1 MVWDCYKSGTT
12 EAWYVLWRYSSIIIE
27 ELKIC
32 PVQAEIRNQ
41 DVLNTK
47 RTPASIESVCR
58 IAATDL
64 ERLRRKLINLV
75 T

>member
-1 MVWDCYKSGTT
+1 MT
-12 EAWYVLWRYSSIIIE
+12 EDWYVLWLYSGIIIE

-32 PVQAEIRNQ
+32 PVWAEIRNQ
-41 DVLNTK
+41 DVVNTK
-47 RTPASIESVCR
+47 HTPPSLESVCR

-64 ERLRRKLINLV
+64 ERLRRTLIYTV